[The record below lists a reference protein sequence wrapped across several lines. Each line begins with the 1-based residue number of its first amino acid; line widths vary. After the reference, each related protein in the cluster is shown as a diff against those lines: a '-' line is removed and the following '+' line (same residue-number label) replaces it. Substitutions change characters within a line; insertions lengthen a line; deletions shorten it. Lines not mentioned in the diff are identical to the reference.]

1 MVLGA
6 GSFVVSLD
14 FELYWGMRDVVSLD
28 DYRAHLEGVHEAV
41 PRMLD
46 LFERYGVHA
55 TWATVGLVFAEN
67 QDEARA
73 FAPTLRPGYD
83 DPGLSPYGDL
93 DRPGLDRDAACH
105 FAPRLVRQ
113 IVQTPHQELATHT
126 FAHFYCD
133 EPGQDE
139 AQFEADLD
147 AAVSIAT
154 ARGIELRS
162 LVFPRNQV
170 NRSYLRVLPRK
181 GITAYRG
188 VPPRWAL
195 RRGSGRLDVLARR
208 GVRLADNYLRVTGPR
223 TAPAV
228 AEGTPVDLP
237 GTRFLRPLASRLRRL
252 EPAKEAR
259 IRGEMHHAAEAGHTY
274 HLWWHPHNFGREPT
288 ENLAMLERLLE
299 HARRL
304 KYSHGWQS
312 RTMAELAEH
321 VCR

>member
-1 MVLGA
+1 MTLGA

-14 FELYWGMRDVVSLD
+14 FELYWGMRDVVSLE

-46 LFERYGVHA
+46 VFEHYGVHA

-73 FAPTLRPGYD
+73 FAPQLRPAYVDGR
-83 DPGLSPYGDL
+83 LSPYDAL
-93 DRPGLDRDAACH
+93 DQPGLDRDGACY
-105 FAPRLVRQ
+105 FAPALVRK
-113 IVQTPHQELATHT
+113 IAQTPHQELATHT
-126 FAHFYCD
+126 FAHFYCG

-147 AAVSIAT
+147 AAVAIAK
-154 ARGIELRS
+154 ARDVRLRS

-170 NRSYLRVLPRK
+170 NRDYLPVLPRK
-181 GITAYRG
+181 GIHAYRG
-188 VPPRWAL
+188 VPRRWAL
-195 RRGSGRLDVLARR
+195 ERGRSRLDTLARR
-208 GVRLADNYLRVTGPR
+208 GVRLADNYLRLTGPR
-223 TAPAV
+223 TAPAD
-228 AEGTPVDLP
+228 AEGIPIDLP
-237 GTRFLRPLASRLRRL
+237 GTRFLRPVSARLRRL
-252 EPAKEAR
+252 EPSREAR
-259 IRGEMHHAAEAGHTY
+259 IRDEMTAAAADRHTY
-274 HLWWHPHNFGREPT
+274 HLWWHPHNFGRDPAD
-288 ENLAMLERLLE
+288 NLAMLERLLE

-321 VCR
+321 ARH